1 MADLY
6 TGPNPHLSLL
16 SALMLLVRIGVSNRA
31 ETVPLQ
37 RAEFVPE
44 QP

>member
-6 TGPNPHLSLL
+6 TGPNPPFPLL

-31 ETVPLQ
+31 ETLPLQ
-37 RAEFVPE
+37 QAEFVSE
-44 QP
+44 